1 MMKMQGIRALLDN
14 VVNSRNLVEM
24 TQSRNLLTSCIEN
37 YANQRVIEELEK
49 QVDEYF
55 KQPVEIDLSKRLIDR
70 IQELKQK

>member
-14 VVNSRNLVEM
+14 VVTSRNLVEM

-37 YANQRVIEELEK
+37 YANQRVIEELEE
-49 QVDEYF
+49 QVKEYF